1 MSEVVGV
8 RFHERERLKYF
19 DPQGKKYEKGDI
31 VVTESAKVQNCG
43 KIEVENREINDGSL
57 VNSLGK
63 IVRLAGQEDLKK
75 LKQNQRRTREA
86 KRVFLKKVRMHKL
99 DMKLVD
105 AECMFTGNKI
115 LFYFTADG
123 RVDFRNL
130 VKDLAAALHAR
141 IELRQIGVRDESR
154 MIGGLGACGKPF
166 CCSTFLDD
174 FHSVSIRMA
183 KDQGLSLSPTKISG
197 TCGRLMCCLKFEQE
211 AYKDL
216 LDKVPK
222 IGAIVDTKEG
232 RGTVIENNLI
242 SKTLRIRLHKRPDA
256 IPLSVKAEE
265 VQLVQNGKMK
275 NDEIDDEILKKFE
288 DIE

>member
-8 RFHERERLKYF
+8 RFRERERLKYF
-19 DPQGKKYEKGDI
+19 DPQGRKYKKGEI
-31 VVTESAKVQNCG
+31 VVTESSKAQNCG
-43 KIEVENREINDGSL
+43 KVEVENREISDDSL
-57 VNSLGK
+57 TESLDK
-63 IVRLAGQEDLKK
+63 IIRPAGQEDLKK
-75 LKQNQRRTREA
+75 LRQNQKRAREA
-86 KRVFLKKVRMHKL
+86 KRIFLKKVKMHKL

-105 AECMFTGNKI
+105 AECMFAGNKI

-123 RVDFRNL
+123 RVDFRSL

-183 KDQGLSLSPTKISG
+183 KDQGLSLNPTKISG

-211 AYKDL
+211 AYQDL
-216 LDKVPK
+216 LGKVPK
-222 IGAIVDTKEG
+222 IGAIVDTEEG

-242 SKTLRIRLHKRPDA
+242 SKTLRIRLHKKPDA
-256 IPLSVKAEE
+256 VPLTVKADE
-265 VQLVQNGKMK
+265 VKLVQDGKMK
-275 NDEIDDEILKKFE
+275 NYEIDDSVLKE
-288 DIE
+288 LER